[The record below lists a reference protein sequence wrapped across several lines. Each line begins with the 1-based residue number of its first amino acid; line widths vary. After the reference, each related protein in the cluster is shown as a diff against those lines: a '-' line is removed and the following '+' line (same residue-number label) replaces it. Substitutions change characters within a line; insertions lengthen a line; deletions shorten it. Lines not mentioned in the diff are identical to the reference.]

1 MRSLFGVS
9 PVLVL
14 TFGSLFVLVAGLWI
28 RNKAFQF
35 WTSML
40 SLLVAF
46 GLFLGLSQKAS
57 QDLFSGMIVHDPL
70 AIFFGAFAVLATALV
85 FVLSYSSHEIKADR
99 RPEYYSIL
107 LALATGLCFM
117 ASANHFL
124 MIYLAIETVSILSYT
139 LAGFNREKSKS
150 VEASMKYVVYG
161 SMASAIMVFGLSLV
175 FGVTGQ
181 YTLTGLREFFGTSEA
196 SAAPLLLWVGVLM
209 SFAGLGYKISAA
221 PMHMWTPDVYEGA
234 PTPVS
239 ALLSVAPKAAGLAL
253 LIRFFVV
260 GFGQNLA
267 GSDLAI
273 APGNDASA
281 LGFHIV
287 SSFNWPQF
295 LLISSAFTMF
305 MGNLA
310 ALGQT
315 SVKRILA
322 YSAIAHAG
330 YMLMGLTTQTT
341 AGLAAILFYTVV
353 YCLMNV
359 GAFWVAAKVSDT
371 MGGDDLQ
378 HFKGLVQRRPLYA
391 VCMAVFLFS
400 LTGLP
405 PFAGFIGKFY
415 LFNAVL
421 GREMY
426 GLALIAGVNSVIS
439 LYYYVKIAKAMILEA
454 PQLPFPQGKTPFES
468 RSSRVFI
475 VLLAVPNLVLGLYW
489 EPLMNLVHEMLS
501 VFAG

>member
-28 RNKAFQF
+28 RSKSFQF

-40 SLLVAF
+40 TLLVSL
-46 GLFLGLSQKAS
+46 GLFLGLSQNAA
-57 QDLFSGMIVHDPL
+57 QDLFSGMIVHDSL
-70 AIFFGAFAVLATALV
+70 ATFFGAFAVVATALV
-85 FVLSYSSHEIKADR
+85 FVLSYSSKEIKADR
-99 RPEYYSIL
+99 RSEYYSIV
-107 LALATGLCFM
+107 LALSTGLCFM

-139 LAGFNREKSKS
+139 LAGFNREQGKS
-150 VEASMKYVVYG
+150 VEASLKYVVYG
-161 SMASAIMVFGLSLV
+161 SMASAIMVFGMSLL

-181 YTLTGLREFFGTSEA
+181 YTLTGLREFFA
-196 SAAPLLLWVGVLM
+196 SPAAETTPLLLWVGVLLV
-209 SFAGLGYKISAA
+209 FAGLGYKISAA
-221 PMHMWTPDVYEGA
+221 PMHMWTPDVYEGS

-267 GSDLAI
+267 GSELAI
-273 APGNDASA
+273 APGNDPTA
-281 LGFHIV
+281 LAFNITPA
-287 SSFNWPQF
+287 FNWTQF
-295 LLISSAFTMF
+295 LLISSVFTMF

-322 YSAIAHAG
+322 YSSIAHAG
-330 YMLMGLTTQTT
+330 YMLMGLTTQTA
-341 AGLAAILFYTVV
+341 AGLEAIMFYSVV

-359 GAFWVAAKVSDT
+359 GAFWVASKVSDT
-371 MGGDDLQ
+371 MGGDELQ
-378 HFKGLVQRRPLYA
+378 HFRGLVQRRPLYA
-391 VCMAVFLFS
+391 ICMAVFLFS

-405 PFAGFIGKFY
+405 PLAGFIGKFY

-426 GLALIAGVNSVIS
+426 GLALIAGINSVIS
-439 LYYYVKIAKAMILEA
+439 LYYYVKIAKAMILET
-454 PQLPFPQGKTPFES
+454 PQLPFPEGKTPFES
-468 RSSRVFI
+468 CSSKVFI
-475 VLLAVPNLVLGLYW
+475 VLLAVPNLVLGIYW
-489 EPLMNLVHEMLS
+489 EPVMNLVRNMLR

>member
-28 RNKAFQF
+28 RSKAFQF

-40 SLLVAF
+40 TLLVSL
-46 GLFLGLSQKAS
+46 GLFVGLSQNAA

-70 AIFFGAFAVLATALV
+70 ATFFGAFSVLATALV
-85 FVLSYSSHEIKADR
+85 FVLGYSSKEIKADR
-99 RPEYYSIL
+99 RSEYYSIV

-139 LAGFNREKSKS
+139 LAGFNREQGKS
-150 VEASMKYVVYG
+150 VEASLKYVVYG
-161 SMASAIMVFGLSLV
+161 SMASAIMVFGMSLL

-181 YTLTGLREFFGTSEA
+181 FTLTGLREFFASPAAEA
-196 SAAPLLLWVGVLM
+196 TPLLLWVGVLLV
-209 SFAGLGYKISAA
+209 FAGLGYKISAA

-234 PTPVS
+234 PTPIS

-260 GFGQNLA
+260 GFGQNIE
-267 GSDLAI
+267 GSQLAI
-273 APGNDASA
+273 AVGSDPTAI
-281 LGFHIV
+281 GFHV
-287 SSFNWPQF
+287 TPAFNWTQF
-295 LLISSAFTMF
+295 LLISSVFTMF

-322 YSAIAHAG
+322 YSSIAHAG
-330 YMLMGLTTQTT
+330 YMLMGLTTQSS
-341 AGLAAILFYTVV
+341 AGLAAIMFYAVV

-359 GAFWVAAKVSDT
+359 GAFWVASKVNDT
-371 MGGDDLQ
+371 MGGDELQ
-378 HFKGLVQRRPLYA
+378 HCRGLISRRPLYA

-405 PFAGFIGKFY
+405 PLAGFIGKFY

-426 GLALIAGVNSVIS
+426 GLALIAGLNSVIS

-454 PQLPFPQGKTPFES
+454 PQLPFPEGKTPFES
-468 RSSRVFI
+468 RSSQVFI

-489 EPLMNLVHEMLS
+489 EPVMNLVRNMLR

>member
-1 MRSLFGVS
+1 MRSLLGVS

-14 TFGSLFVLVAGLWI
+14 TFGSLFILVAGLWV

-40 SLLVAF
+40 SLVVAF
-46 GLFLGLSQKAS
+46 GLFLGLANKPA
-57 QDLFSGMIVHDPL
+57 QDLFSGMIAHDGL
-70 AIFFGAFAVLATALV
+70 ATFFGAFSVIATAIVLV
-85 FVLSYSSHEIKADR
+85 MSYTSKEIKADR
-99 RPEYYSIL
+99 RPEYYSII

-139 LAGFNREKSKS
+139 LAGFKREDGKS
-150 VEASMKYVVYG
+150 VEASLKYVVYG
-161 SMASAIMVFGLSLV
+161 SMASAIMIFGMSLL

-181 YTLTGLREFFGTSEA
+181 YTLTGLREFFATPAGA
-196 SAAPLLLWVGVLM
+196 SAPLLLWVGVLM
-209 SFAGLGYKISAA
+209 TFAGLGYKISAA

-260 GFGQNLA
+260 GFGQNLD
-267 GSDLAI
+267 GSELAVSNLTD
-273 APGNDASA
+273 PTA
-281 LGFHIV
+281 LGFHV
-287 SSFNWPQF
+287 TSAFNWTQF

-322 YSAIAHAG
+322 YSSIAHAG
-330 YMLMGLTTQTT
+330 YMLMGLTTQTA
-341 AGLAAILFYTVV
+341 AGIEAIMFYTVI

-359 GAFWVAAKVSDT
+359 GAFWVAGKVEDT
-371 MGGDDLQ
+371 LGGDDLQ

-391 VCMAVFLFS
+391 ICMAVFLFS

-405 PFAGFIGKFY
+405 PLAGFIGKFY

-426 GLALIAGVNSVIS
+426 GLALIAGLNSVIS
-439 LYYYVKIAKAMILEA
+439 LYYYVKIAKAMILEP
-454 PQLPFPQGKTPFES
+454 PQLPFPEGKTPFES
-468 RSSRVFI
+468 RSSQVFI
-475 VLLAVPNLVLGLYW
+475 VLLAVPNLILGLYW
-489 EPLMNLVHEMLS
+489 EPVMNLVRDMLR

>member
-14 TFGSLFVLVAGLWI
+14 TFGSLFILVAGLWV

-40 SLLVAF
+40 SLVVAF
-46 GLFLGLSQKAS
+46 GLFLALSHKPA
-57 QDLFSGMIVHDPL
+57 QDLFSGMIVHDPFSV
-70 AIFFGAFAVLATALV
+70 FFGAFAVIATALV
-85 FVLSYSSHEIKADR
+85 FVLSYSSKEIKADR
-99 RPEYYSIL
+99 RPEFYSIV
-107 LALATGLCFM
+107 LALSTGLCFM

-139 LAGFNREKSKS
+139 LAGFSRENSKS

-161 SMASAIMVFGLSLV
+161 SMASAIMIFGMSLV

-181 YTLTGLREFFGTSEA
+181 YTLTGLREFFATNPS
-196 SAAPLLLWVGVLM
+196 STAPLLLWVGVLM

-253 LIRFFVV
+253 AIRFFVV
-260 GFGQNLA
+260 GFGRNIE
-267 GSDLAI
+267 GSTLAI
-273 APGNDASA
+273 ANNFDPTV
-281 LGFHIV
+281 LGFHV
-287 SSFNWPQF
+287 TEAFNWTQL
-295 LLISSAFTMF
+295 LLISSVFTMF

-310 ALGQT
+310 AIGQT

-322 YSAIAHAG
+322 YSSIAHAG
-330 YMLMGLTTQTT
+330 YMLMGLTTQTS
-341 AGLAAILFYTVV
+341 AGLAAIMFYVVV
-353 YCLMNV
+353 YCMMNV
-359 GAFWVAAKVSDT
+359 GAFWVASKVSDT
-371 MGGDDLQ
+371 LGGDDLQ

-391 VCMAVFLFS
+391 ICMSIFLFS

-426 GLALIAGVNSVIS
+426 GLALIAGLNSVIS

-454 PQLPFPQGKTPFES
+454 PQLPFPEGKTPFES
-468 RSSRVFI
+468 RSSQVFI

-489 EPLMNLVHEMLS
+489 EPLMKLVHDMLS

>member
-1 MRSLFGVS
+1 MRSLLGVS
-9 PVLVL
+9 PVFVL
-14 TFGSLFVLVAGLWI
+14 TFGSLFILVAGLWV

-40 SLLVAF
+40 SLLVAL
-46 GLFLGLSQKAS
+46 GLFVGLSQKPA
-57 QDLFSGMIVHDPL
+57 QDLFSGMISHDPL
-70 AIFFGAFAVLATALV
+70 ASFFGAFSVVATALV
-85 FVLSYSSHEIKADR
+85 FVMSYSSKEIKADR

-117 ASANHFL
+117 ASSNHFL
-124 MIYLAIETVSILSYT
+124 MMYLAIETVSILSYT
-139 LAGFNREKSKS
+139 LAGFSRERGKS
-150 VEASMKYVVYG
+150 VEASLKYVVYG
-161 SMASAIMVFGLSLV
+161 SMASAIMVFGMSLI
-175 FGVTGQ
+175 FGVTGH
-181 YTLTGLREFFGTSEA
+181 YTLTGLREFFA
-196 SAAPLLLWVGVLM
+196 SPAGATTPLLLWVGVLM
-209 SFAGLGYKISAA
+209 TFAGLGYKISAA

-260 GFGQNLA
+260 GFGQNLE
-267 GSDLAI
+267 GSTAAI
-273 APGNDASA
+273 STNMDPTL
-281 LGFHIV
+281 LGFHIT
-287 SSFNWPQF
+287 SGFNWTQF
-295 LLISSAFTMF
+295 LLISSVFTMF

-322 YSAIAHAG
+322 YSSIAHAG
-330 YMLMGLTTQTT
+330 YMLMGLTTQTS
-341 AGLAAILFYTVV
+341 AGLAAIVFYTVI

-359 GAFWVAAKVSDT
+359 GAFWIAGKVGDT
-371 MGGDDLQ
+371 LGGDDLQ
-378 HFKGLVQRRPLYA
+378 HFKGLIQRRPLYA
-391 VCMAVFLFS
+391 ICMAIFLFS

-405 PFAGFIGKFY
+405 PLAGFIGKFY

-426 GLALIAGVNSVIS
+426 GLALIAGINSVIS

-454 PQLPFPQGKTPFES
+454 PQLPFPEGKTPFES
-468 RSSRVFI
+468 CSSKTFI

-489 EPLMNLVHEMLS
+489 EPLMTLVRKMLS